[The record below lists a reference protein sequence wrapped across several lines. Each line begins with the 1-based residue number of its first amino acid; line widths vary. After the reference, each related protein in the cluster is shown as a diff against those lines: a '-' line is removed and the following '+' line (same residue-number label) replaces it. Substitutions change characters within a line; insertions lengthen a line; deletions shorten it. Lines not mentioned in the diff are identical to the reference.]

1 MTAVSVG
8 AVFALFLFA
17 LTSSCVPVNAGS
29 SISIFPPP
37 PDSKPYG
44 LSYEKHVEN
53 FWDWLISQP
62 SDENPSND
70 PTGQNC
76 ANGQENTNS
85 SVFYLV
91 GGGGGKFD
99 KTCKVPAGKAIF
111 IPVMSVEVSD
121 KEVPNASV
129 DELHKLAKKDQ
140 DSVTSL
146 SLKIGDKEYSFEDLK
161 KYRIHTGDFE
171 VVFPEN
177 AIFGA
182 TAGPSK
188 AAADGY
194 YVITEKLP
202 RGNYTI
208 NYKGSLI
215 CPGTECLAPNF
226 AEDVKFTLVVE

>member
-1 MTAVSVG
+1 LRDITIG
-8 AVFALFLFA
+8 TIFALFLFV
-17 LTSSCVPVNAGS
+17 LTYSFVPVEARS
-29 SISIFPPP
+29 SINIFQPP

-44 LSYEKHVEN
+44 LSYEQHVEN
-53 FWDWLISQP
+53 FYDWLISVP

-76 ANGQENTNS
+76 AKGQENTNS

-129 DELHKLAKKDQ
+129 DDLHKLAKKDQ
-140 DSVTSL
+140 DSITSL
-146 SLKIGDKEYSFEDLK
+146 FLKIGDKEYSFDDLK
-161 KYRIHTGDFE
+161 KYRVHTGVFE

-182 TAGPSK
+182 TPGPSK
-188 AAADGY
+188 AVADGHH
-194 YVITEKLP
+194 VITEKLAK
-202 RGNYTI
+202 GIYTI

-226 AEDVKFTLVVE
+226 AEDVKFTLIVE

>member
-1 MTAVSVG
+1 MKDITIGISFV
-8 AVFALFLFA
+8 LFLFA
-17 LTSSCVPVNAGS
+17 LAASFAPVKGSTSVN
-29 SISIFPPP
+29 IFPPP
-37 PDSKPYG
+37 PESKPYG
-44 LSYEKHVEN
+44 LTYEQHVQN
-53 FWDWLISQP
+53 FYEWLISVP

-76 ANGQENTNS
+76 ARGQENTNS

-111 IPVMSVEVSD
+111 IPVISVEVSD

-129 DELHKLAKKDQ
+129 DDLDKLAKKDQ

-146 SLKIGDKEYSFEDLK
+146 SLTIGEKAYTFDDLR
-161 KYRIHTGDFE
+161 KYRVHTGVFE

-182 TAGPSK
+182 SPGPSK
-188 AAADGY
+188 AVADGY
-194 YVITEKLP
+194 HVITEKLP
-202 RGNYTI
+202 AGTYTI

-226 AEDVKFTLVVE
+226 AEDVKFTLIVE

>member
-1 MTAVSVG
+1 LRDIIIGIS
-8 AVFALFLFA
+8 FAFFLFA
-17 LTSSCVPVNAGS
+17 LTASLAPVKGS
-29 SISIFPPP
+29 TSVNIFPPP
-37 PDSKPYG
+37 PNSDPYG
-44 LSYEKHVEN
+44 LTYEQHVQN
-53 FWDWLISQP
+53 FYEWLISVP

-76 ANGQENTNS
+76 AKGQENTNS

-111 IPVMSVEVSD
+111 IPVISVEVSD

-129 DELHKLAKKDQ
+129 DDLHKLAKKDQ

-146 SLKIGDKEYSFEDLK
+146 SLTIGEKAYTFDDLK
-161 KYRIHTGDFE
+161 KYRVHTGVFE

-182 TAGPSK
+182 SPGPSK
-188 AAADGY
+188 AVADGY
-194 YVITEKLP
+194 HVITEKLP
-202 RGNYTI
+202 VGTYTI

-226 AEDVKFTLVVE
+226 AEDVTFTLVVE